1 MTILE
6 ISVCTT
12 SNINI
17 LLVTHIFHKIHFLFM
32 RALIWQCSVFYR
44 CTWMWKGKIIKPFFQ
59 FSPFLLQTF
68 TCQCFLV
75 YSAARCFVLSSYWT
89 LWMVCTSWIVSIFG
103 IIPAEILSITVDHTF
118 VHLPFFLYEFNAFL
132 HGTFFVAIF
141 FFGWGGSECLYDLH
155 DKKSCYLQYT
165 HTLSLNDMLYWLE
178 IYASGSRLDCW
189 M

>member
-1 MTILE
+1 
-6 ISVCTT
+6 
-12 SNINI
+12 
-17 LLVTHIFHKIHFLFM
+17 
-32 RALIWQCSVFYR
+32 
-44 CTWMWKGKIIKPFFQ
+44 MWKGKIIKPFFQ

-141 FFGWGGSECLYDLH
+141 FLDGEGVSVFMTYMTR
-155 DKKSCYLQYT
+155 KAVIYNT
-165 HTLSLNDMLYWLE
+165 HTHTVFKWHALLAGNLCQWQQARLLNV
-178 IYASGSRLDCW
+178 IYNSADVVQDLKDGVPIWFVFCY
-189 M
+189 